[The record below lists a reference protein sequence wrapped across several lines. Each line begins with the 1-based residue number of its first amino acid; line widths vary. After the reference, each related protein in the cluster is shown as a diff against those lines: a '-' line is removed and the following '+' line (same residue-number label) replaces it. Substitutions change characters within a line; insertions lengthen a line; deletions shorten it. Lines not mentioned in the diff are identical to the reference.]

1 MTVAGVTVH
10 RVIRRLQSI
19 NASFYVA
26 LILLATCEYAS
37 AQDVFGPVKQSCGY
51 KRAYAVGVKL
61 LAVYASH
68 ILTIRL
74 EPGLS
79 TYRTVVSYV
88 TAALLP
94 AATAVVAFRD
104 LWYRRCGYRD
114 LPSDGDTP
122 KAHRYK
128 DMQHAINAGAV
139 CVRIHQHQ
147 IMDGMRLLH
156 DNCNVRAKAL
166 EDDGSEVFVGVPP
179 GTPARLFAPTLIQG
193 NSQLFKAVVGAI
205 QLALATLQ
213 LISASNPR
221 VAAYGYGS
229 FVYTII
235 PYAIGSGINIACAIF
250 TTSYTDITEMEL
262 ASDLSSPTQ
271 TVQGM
276 FVFEYFFMKCHFLMA
291 LPLPDLSFLVDELD
305 RKAFVAFNLFTYL
318 QLAIYLAIIGGKTQF
333 RRGISTS
340 AQRGW
345 FVSWAVL
352 GIFYGSG
359 YIFVA
364 RAYTI
369 SEGIKTQ
376 ILSFTHLLH
385 YVATAATVGGVVVM
399 VQQYLQFVEC

>member
-1 MTVAGVTVH
+1 MTVAGVHVH
-10 RVIRRLQSI
+10 RVVRRLQSI
-19 NASFYVA
+19 NTIFHVA

-37 AQDVFGPVKQSCGY
+37 AQDVFGPVEQSCGY

-79 TYRTVVSYV
+79 TYRTAVSYV

-114 LPSDGDTP
+114 LPSDDTP

-128 DMQHAINAGAV
+128 NMQHAINAGAV

-147 IMDGMRLLH
+147 ILDGMRLLH

-166 EDDGSEVFVGVPP
+166 EDDGNEVFVGVLP
-179 GTPARLFAPTLIQG
+179 GTPARLFVPTLIQG
-193 NSQLFKAVVGAI
+193 NSQLFKALVGAF

-213 LISASNPR
+213 LISSSNPR

-250 TTSYTDITEMEL
+250 TTSYIDITEMEL
-262 ASDLSSPTQ
+262 ASDPSSPMQGLFVLSS
-271 TVQGM
+271 
-276 FVFEYFFMKCHFLMA
+276 
-291 LPLPDLSFLVDELD
+291 
-305 RKAFVAFNLFTYL
+305 
-318 QLAIYLAIIGGKTQF
+318 
-333 RRGISTS
+333 
-340 AQRGW
+340 
-345 FVSWAVL
+345 
-352 GIFYGSG
+352 
-359 YIFVA
+359 
-364 RAYTI
+364 
-369 SEGIKTQ
+369 
-376 ILSFTHLLH
+376 IL
-385 YVATAATVGGVVVM
+385 
-399 VQQYLQFVEC
+399 